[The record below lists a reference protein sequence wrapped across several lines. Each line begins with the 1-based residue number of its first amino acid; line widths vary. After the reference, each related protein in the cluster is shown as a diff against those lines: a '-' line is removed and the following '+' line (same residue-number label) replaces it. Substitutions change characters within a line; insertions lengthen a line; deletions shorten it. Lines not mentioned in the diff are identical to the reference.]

1 MELLTQHPQVRCKVS
16 GLVTE
21 ADHERLMF
29 GSGWPVCALAGGWNR
44 WAATVEELLGEC
56 SARETEAA
64 LAGTATAFYR
74 LAPTPP
80 PVPTPT
86 STTDVHPEGTPTPR

>member
-1 MELLTQHPQVRCKVS
+1 VELLTRHPQVPWKVS

-29 GSGWPVCALAGGWNR
+29 GSGWPARALAGGWNR
-44 WAATVEELLGEC
+44 WAATAEELLGEC

-74 LAPTPP
+74 PAPTPP

-86 STTDVHPEGTPTPR
+86 STTGVHPEGTPTSR